1 MEDDRVAIIEA
12 QLAQAKQIADEAD
25 RKYEEV
31 KFGSSASV
39 SAKSHRLRK
48 KSENIFEL
56 SIPRFNRTRL
66 PKLKRKFKNVF
77 VNSILR
83 DSLLSIFPFSSRK
96 TSFAA
101 FSGTLGVIRH

>member
-48 KSENIFEL
+48 RAKTFLNSPFLVSIELDCLNLKENSKMFL
-56 SIPRFNRTRL
+56 SILFFATLFFPSF
-66 PKLKRKFKNVF
+66 
-77 VNSILR
+77 
-83 DSLLSIFPFSSRK
+83 LLVPGKPLSQLFRE
-96 TSFAA
+96 
-101 FSGTLGVIRH
+101 L